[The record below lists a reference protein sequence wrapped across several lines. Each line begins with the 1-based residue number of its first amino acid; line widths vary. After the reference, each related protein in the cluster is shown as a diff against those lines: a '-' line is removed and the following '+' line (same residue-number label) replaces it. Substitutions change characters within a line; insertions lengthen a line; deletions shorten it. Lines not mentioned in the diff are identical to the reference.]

1 MGGPGLLVS
10 GLNIRESLLV
20 FKIRVGVLV
29 SCETG
34 RGEDKSSSCFE
45 LGMGSMLMFDDVGIE
60 FGVPEGRVECLLQSL
75 WILSFRCLLFQ
86 ICCY

>member
-1 MGGPGLLVS
+1 MGQGYWYLV
-10 GLNIRESLLV
+10 LNIRESLLG

-34 RGEDKSSSCFE
+34 RGEDTSSSCFE

-60 FGVPEGRVECLLQSL
+60 FGVPEGRIECLLQSL
-75 WILSFRCLLFQ
+75 WILPFLCLLFQ